1 MLHRMMLI
9 GHTHSSQFMEWQN
22 LCITTLKHATC
33 VPNVFKKL
41 PENQITADFFYLTSS
56 DFVITS
62 QINYWDQVNSWKNL
76 WKFWNGSLCRNKSS
90 PFSLLNVAAYW
101 QSSNAEACAKK
112 FSQILANNFN
122 NGGGG
127 LVSEF
132 MWGIVAK
139 GTAIKIRA
147 YLSTILVIIFWN
159 FSIFYPSSDL
169 P

>member
-1 MLHRMMLI
+1 MFLTVGVAYWLI
-9 GHTHSSQFMEWQN
+9 D
-22 LCITTLKHATC
+22 LL
-33 VPNVFKKL
+33 
-41 PENQITADFFYLTSS
+41 FFAYCFYIQYQLYNGYNISHYWDISHIMVTS
-56 DFVITS
+56 
-62 QINYWDQVNSWKNL
+62 YWDQVNSWKNL